1 VNPVQGGF
9 GPGRTRSGDEISAG
23 GQDRGWRGGAWPPM
37 AAPRP
42 TTPGTTPEW
51 TGFAPAAPAPRA
63 ERPRTRTNRAH
74 RRRLVVHAALAL
86 SWLALAAAGWPYYRL
101 APEARLHHPWHA
113 VLKPNG
119 TLGLAY
125 GYAGTAFLLLLLLYS
140 IRKRWRPLAKL
151 GALRRWLSVH
161 IACGLLGPAF
171 ITLHAGFRVHG
182 AIAIGYWAMMCVML
196 SGFVGFYLYRQMPRV
211 LTGHASE
218 SEALRAEID
227 SIDGELAARFD
238 LGPADIEA
246 LRRASGADRAATL
259 GLLGSLGFLLVQD
272 FAFAL
277 GLRRVPRGLGLR
289 RRGRRDMH
297 RLRELVRQRIVVERR
312 HAFLRQTDALFS
324 YWHAIH
330 KPFATVLYL
339 MMALH
344 IGVAI
349 WLGYAW
355 AWK

>member
-1 VNPVQGGF
+1 MNRVRDGF
-9 GPGRTRSGDEISAG
+9 GRTRTGDRSGADMR
-23 GQDRGWRGGAWPPM
+23 DPGWRGGAWPP
-37 AAPRP
+37 ATPHPA
-42 TTPGTTPEW
+42 TPGTAPEW
-51 TGFAPAAPAPRA
+51 SGLAAGAPAPATRRPQARA
-63 ERPRTRTNRAH
+63 DRGIRP
-74 RRRLVVHAALAL
+74 RLVVRVMLAL
-86 SWLALAAAGWPYYRL
+86 MWLALVAAGWPYYRL

-140 IRKRWRPLAKL
+140 MRKRWRLLAKL
-151 GALRRWLSVH
+151 GGLRRWLSVH

-171 ITLHAGFRVHG
+171 ITLHTGFRVQG

-211 LTGHASE
+211 LTGHANASE
-218 SEALRAEID
+218 MLRAEID
-227 SIDGELAARFD
+227 SIDGELAGRFD

-246 LRRASGADRAATL
+246 LRRASGADRAETL

-272 FAFAL
+272 IAFAF

-289 RRGRRDMH
+289 RRGGRDMR
-297 RLRELVRQRIVVERR
+297 RLQELVRQRVVVERR
-312 HAFLRQTDALFS
+312 RAFLRQIDALFS

-339 MMALH
+339 MMGIH